1 MLIGPCD
8 MPDSSTELAPTD
20 VRKIAISRRRMR
32 SSMSLD
38 DVVRPSS
45 ITR

>member
-1 MLIGPCD
+1 
-8 MPDSSTELAPTD
+8 